1 MLQSITLKH
10 LDPVRCKGKSVNI
23 PLPFLIDEHCGII
36 FVLALFIA
44 FQKFSGRDV
53 IHLLL
58 LLHLSLIPLHIVDI
72 NDELATLKPDRLHP
86 EHSVVV
92 QLVPEAGVA
101 RRLAKEMGAREV
113 LGQVVAAEEALLAEV
128 AAVAAA
134 LLLVHL
140 GQVDLHLLRV
150 RRFVGTLLKRTRLLP
165 ILRPEVHLK

>member
-36 FVLALFIA
+36 FVLA

-72 NDELATLKPDRLHP
+72 NDELAALKPDRLHP

-128 AAVAAA
+128 AAVPAA
-134 LLLVHL
+134 LLVVHL
-140 GQVDLHLLRV
+140 GKVDLNLLRV
-150 RRFVGTLLKRTRLLP
+150 RRFVGTALKWAGLLA
-165 ILRPEVHLK
+165 ILRPEVNL